1 MHAAGPSA
9 SEFWPALLKLLGAYV
24 LALPIGWE
32 REHRERSMGLR
43 TFPLVALASAGYLL
57 IAEELFQ
64 PDLGAQARVLQGLI
78 TGIGFIGAGAILK
91 IRKAETVYGTATAA
105 SVWATGAVGAAMAYG
120 RVEIALVISA
130 ITFATLRWITPLKKG
145 VEAHT
150 RVSEDDEDEDEEMD
164 GPAPR

>member
-1 MHAAGPSA
+1 MGEISFAW
-9 SEFWPALLKLLGAYV
+9 SELQSVLLKLLGAYA

-43 TFPLVALASAGYLL
+43 TFPLVALASAGYLV
-57 IAEELFQ
+57 IAEELFR
-64 PDLGAQARVLQGLI
+64 PDTGAQARVLQGLI

-120 RVEIALVISA
+120 RLEIAVVISA
-130 ITFATLRWITPLKKG
+130 ITFATLRWITPLKKE
-145 VEAHT
+145 VEEHAG
-150 RVSEDDEDEDEEMD
+150 SDDDEE
-164 GPAPR
+164 

>member
-1 MHAAGPSA
+1 MAELSFAWSEAGSV
-9 SEFWPALLKLLGAYV
+9 LLKLLGAYA

-43 TFPLVALASAGYLL
+43 TFPLVALASAGYLV
-57 IAEELFQ
+57 IAEELFR
-64 PDLGAQARVLQGLI
+64 PDTGAQARVLQGLI

-120 RVEIALVISA
+120 RLEIAVIISA
-130 ITFATLRWITPLKKG
+130 ITFATLRWITPLEKE
-145 VEAHT
+145 VEEQAG
-150 RVSEDDEDEDEEMD
+150 SDDDD
-164 GPAPR
+164 A

>member
-1 MHAAGPSA
+1 MGELSFAW
-9 SEFWPALLKLLGAYV
+9 SELWPVLLKLLGAYA

-43 TFPLVALASAGYLL
+43 TFPLVALASAGYLV
-57 IAEELFQ
+57 IAEELFR
-64 PDLGAQARVLQGLI
+64 PDTGAQARVLQGLI

-120 RVEIALVISA
+120 RAEIAVVISA
-130 ITFATLRWITPLKKG
+130 ITFATLRWITPLKQE
-145 VEAHT
+145 VEEHT
-150 RVSEDDEDEDEEMD
+150 EPNEDEEAAD
-164 GPAPR
+164 TDEPRPS